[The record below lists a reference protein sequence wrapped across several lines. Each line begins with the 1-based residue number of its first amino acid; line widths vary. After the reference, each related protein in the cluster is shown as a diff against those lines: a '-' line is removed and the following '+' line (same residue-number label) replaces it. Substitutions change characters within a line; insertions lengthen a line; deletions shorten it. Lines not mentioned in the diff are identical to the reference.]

1 MSADAAKIA
10 FGVLKEHLA
19 ASGGSE
25 KKKQKVYKKLNF
37 LLQTGKQCAMIQL
50 SSEITELYDVIS
62 KELKIKE
69 SCPIG
74 RTGRKETIWRLH

>member
-1 MSADAAKIA
+1 
-10 FGVLKEHLA
+10 
-19 ASGGSE
+19 
-25 KKKQKVYKKLNF
+25 
-37 LLQTGKQCAMIQL
+37 MIQL

-69 SCPIG
+69 SRPIG

>member
-1 MSADAAKIA
+1 MI
-10 FGVLKEHLA
+10 
-19 ASGGSE
+19 
-25 KKKQKVYKKLNF
+25 KL
-37 LLQTGKQCAMIQL
+37 I
-50 SSEITELYDVIS
+50 SEIAEPYDVIS

>member
-1 MSADAAKIA
+1 MEKQ
-10 FGVLKEHLA
+10 LKPIKPEA
-19 ASGGSE
+19 GKSISE

-37 LLQTGKQCAMIQL
+37 LLQTENQCVMIQI
-50 SSEITELYDVIS
+50 SSGITELHGAIS

>member
-1 MSADAAKIA
+1 
-10 FGVLKEHLA
+10 
-19 ASGGSE
+19 
-25 KKKQKVYKKLNF
+25 
-37 LLQTGKQCAMIQL
+37 MIQL
-50 SSEITELYDVIS
+50 SSEITKLYDVIS